1 MSLIVAF
8 PPRPRI
14 RKHRG
19 VSGGTLDGMAL
30 AVRACFSAP
39 IACGLRLS
47 QANNRRVYV
56 LRDETAF
63 VGVPGTGGGGPQTHL
78 LAFSERADAE
88 QTLREIHE
96 FRDAE
101 GRWPSVS
108 ELPGR
113 TKTKK
118 GEEPPEDG
126 GGITQ
131 VSLHELDAEDVPL
144 KVLKDYAHARGLAVE
159 VVEKRRAVMSRP
171 RPTYK
176 QYKPY
181 LEKLV
186 QIP

>member
-113 TKTKK
+113 TKTRK

-144 KVLKDYAHARGLAVE
+144 KVLKDYAHGRGLAVE
-159 VVEKRRAVMSRP
+159 VVEKRRVVMSRP